1 MAGHVLRICSDIWG
15 GLMQMDIVE
24 LGPVT
29 TKVVHLVTRFADRM
43 QSQVNF
49 KATAELQLLALE
61 NEYRPANTSRAPVVT
76 KPLSLGE
83 KSERDDLASLRSA
96 LYADRMA

>member
-1 MAGHVLRICSDIWG
+1 
-15 GLMQMDIVE
+15 MDIVE

-96 LYADRMA
+96 LYADRTA

>member
-1 MAGHVLRICSDIWG
+1 
-15 GLMQMDIVE
+15 MDNVQ

-29 TKVVHLVTRFADRM
+29 THVVYLVTRFADRI

-49 KATAELQLLALE
+49 KATAELQLLAME
-61 NEYRPANTSRAPVVT
+61 NEYRHANEPRAPVVT

-83 KSERDDLASLRSA
+83 QCEQDDLVSLRSA
-96 LYADRMA
+96 LYASKSA

>member
-1 MAGHVLRICSDIWG
+1 MGW
-15 GLMQMDIVE
+15 LMQMDIVE

-29 TKVVHLVTRFADRM
+29 TKVVDLVTRFADRM

-61 NEYRPANTSRAPVVT
+61 NEYRPANKSRAPVVT
-76 KPLSLGE
+76 KPFSHGE
-83 KSERDDLASLRSA
+83 KSEQDDLASLRSA
-96 LYADRMA
+96 LYAGKSA

>member
-1 MAGHVLRICSDIWG
+1 
-15 GLMQMDIVE
+15 MDNVQ

-29 TKVVHLVTRFADRM
+29 TQVVYLVTRFADRM

-61 NEYRPANTSRAPVVT
+61 NEYRPANKSRAPVVT

-83 KSERDDLASLRSA
+83 KSEQDDLASLRSA
-96 LYADRMA
+96 LYAGKSA

>member
-1 MAGHVLRICSDIWG
+1 
-15 GLMQMDIVE
+15 MDNVQ

-29 TKVVHLVTRFADRM
+29 THVVYLVTRFADRI

-49 KATAELQLLALE
+49 KATAELQLLAME
-61 NEYRPANTSRAPVVT
+61 NEYRPANKPRAPVVT

-83 KSERDDLASLRSA
+83 QCEQDDLASLRSA
-96 LYADRMA
+96 LYASKSA